1 MATIWCSDTKLEDIE
16 LVCFDKDG
24 TLLTLAMFVPVM
36 EKRAELLLEKYH
48 LTEENRSDILELMGL
63 NPETH
68 EIVFGGPIHIERVE
82 IINRTREYLR
92 KFSINSTVEEI
103 AEIFDE
109 VDSLVD
115 FTDNVEIY
123 DGANKVL
130 QDLRKAKIKTL
141 LVTHDSTEPAQ
152 KQLMSAGLFHLFDL
166 VLGLDIN
173 SPYQAKPAPDMLQY
187 GCKLLEVDI
196 TKSIVIGDDDRD
208 MLMGKNAGAGYCVG
222 VLSGR
227 SEEKELMN
235 ADIAL
240 QSVKDIRVELQ

>member
-1 MATIWCSDTKLEDIE
+1 MADVWCADTQLKDIE

-24 TLLTLAMFVPVM
+24 TLLTLAMYIPVM

-48 LTEENRSDILELMGL
+48 LKDENKNDILELMGL

-68 EIVFGGPIHIERVE
+68 EIISGGPIHIERIE

-92 KFSINSTVEEI
+92 KLSINSTVEEI

-115 FTDNVEIY
+115 FTQNVETI
-123 DGANKVL
+123 GGVNRVL
-130 QDLRKAKIKTL
+130 QEFKKAKVKTL
-141 LVTHDSTEPAQ
+141 LVTHDGTDPAQ
-152 KQLMSAGLFHLFDL
+152 KQLMSAGLFHQFDL

-173 SPYQAKPAPDMLQY
+173 SPYHAKPAPDMLQY
-187 GCKLLEVDI
+187 ACKILTVDV

-208 MLMGKNAGAGYCVG
+208 MLMGKNAGALCCIG
-222 VLSGR
+222 VLTGR
-227 SEEKELMN
+227 SEEKDLKN
-235 ADIAL
+235 ADVIVN
-240 QSVKDIRVELQ
+240 SVADIKIS